1 MDYSNFRSAIGGF
14 RRSDVFSYIERT
26 SQEHRQA
33 LRELEKKNAAL
44 QAENDELKARLAAAE
59 AVAVPAAEAA
69 PAEDPAAMELSA
81 YRRAEAAERT
91 ARRRVAK
98 LNEQIASLSE
108 KASAT
113 LNDVDEKA
121 KALAEQTAN
130 LLTELKDSIAALGI
144 TLDSD
149 GAEEKEA

>member
-44 QAENDELKARLAAAE
+44 QAENEALKAKLAEVE
-59 AVAVPAAEAA
+59 ATVSAVEPA
-69 PAEDPAAMELSA
+69 PTEDHEAMELGA
-81 YRRAEAAERT
+81 YRRAEAAERS

-98 LNEQIASLSE
+98 LNEQVASLSE

-113 LNDVDEKA
+113 LADVDEKA
-121 KALAEQTAN
+121 KALAEQTSN
-130 LLTELKDSIAALGI
+130 LLAELKESIAALGI
-144 TLDSD
+144 TFD
-149 GAEEKEA
+149 GAPSEENE